1 MIVSGSDNKGD
12 RDKKGDSDKR
22 DRDTEGCLERGGETL
37 PDA

>member
-12 RDKKGDSDKR
+12 RDKGDS
-22 DRDTEGCLERGGETL
+22 DTEGCLERVGETL